1 MYGRRAVSPC
11 TVWRASLQPASPL
24 QRGSAEMRVFDLLLR
39 LSSPFTSSRFLDG
52 VHAHSTS
59 CTCLR
64 CGVVAPILTLSV
76 MNSNCPSDDKAVAE
90 NSPRIIKG
98 MGEVERVFDRLFK
111 VRALLVARA
120 FWRMCLTGLSRCLC
134 LRKEGHRGVVAGGS
148 PLAGS
153 DASDALFLS
162 ISSSSFLLC
171 CHSGKGAMKHYG

>member
-1 MYGRRAVSPC
+1 MYC
-11 TVWRASLQPASPL
+11 TAGQPAASLAAPAGK
-24 QRGSAEMRVFDLLLR
+24 RFAETCVFDLPSTSALL
-39 LSSPFTSSRFLDG
+39 SFYFFHFLDS
-52 VHAHSTS
+52 VHTHSTS

-111 VRALLVARA
+111 VRVFLVVRA
-120 FWRMCLTGLSRCLC
+120 FWRMCLTGSSRRLC
-134 LRKEGHRGVVAGGS
+134 LRKEGHRSAVPGGS